1 MFISSNAISNTK
13 HEQSQAPWI
22 FETPRSGLFPKL
34 LWSQI
39 DSHQYSVRIPP
50 SLIVCFRSGLLWQY
64 SGARPSLGW
73 TTRTTSASSP
83 SSVSSP
89 GSISSVWLLSSR
101 WGRSLFSYK
110 HVLSHTPISFY
121 THSTI
126 QFRHNTLLE
135 ERIALETGVEVTL
148 PCGSAPPLPPPSYDE
163 VARTD
168 LKLPLEVRASQH
180 SIKILTS
187 SWPGRASRVRSS
199 GGDANAKRGRE
210 GEERRRQESG
220 GSAEKEPHQSSR
232 LKRTF
237 LRLQMERTNSGR
249 CLWSSKIVTSASLSV
264 PDALSTN
271 SFGAESNLCGREVNF
286 LLLSTSWVS
295 G

>member
-101 WGRSLFSYK
+101 WGRSLF
-110 HVLSHTPISFY
+110 HINMCCHTLQYHF
-121 THSTI
+121 THI
-126 QFRHNTLLE
+126 
-135 ERIALETGVEVTL
+135 
-148 PCGSAPPLPPPSYDE
+148 PPFSSGTTPSWRSESPWRRESKWLFPVVQLHHSLPPHMMRWQGLISNC
-163 VARTD
+163 
-168 LKLPLEVRASQH
+168 L
-180 SIKILTS
+180 
-187 SWPGRASRVRSS
+187 SR
-199 GGDANAKRGRE
+199 
-210 GEERRRQESG
+210 
-220 GSAEKEPHQSSR
+220 
-232 LKRTF
+232 
-237 LRLQMERTNSGR
+237 
-249 CLWSSKIVTSASLSV
+249 
-264 PDALSTN
+264 
-271 SFGAESNLCGREVNF
+271 
-286 LLLSTSWVS
+286 
-295 G
+295 